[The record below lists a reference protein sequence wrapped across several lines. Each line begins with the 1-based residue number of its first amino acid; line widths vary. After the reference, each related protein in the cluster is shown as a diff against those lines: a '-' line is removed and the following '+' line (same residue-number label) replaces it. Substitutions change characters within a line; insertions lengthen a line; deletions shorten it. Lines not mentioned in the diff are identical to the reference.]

1 MSRNTWMAL
10 ALIGALVIN
19 TIMHFSHPAYR
30 FYKDTSKLQD
40 KKYDEFV
47 KRVEKEFAPA
57 IINSISNIAE
67 KSSISSSPAP
77 APITT
82 SAASSMFGRGNS
94 DKDFDDD
101 LISFLI
107 VNNEPILKY
116 GNFYLK
122 AGDVLWGDII
132 TRITPSAVFCR
143 QNTFII
149 QPQKEKEKDEKEV
162 IINNN
167 IFVPLGGREGN
178 LESLYNSTSNNV
190 VFGNTLKSNK

>member
-1 MSRNTWMAL
+1 MRGYNKMSRNTWMAL
-10 ALIGALVIN
+10 ALIGALVLN

-30 FYKDTSKLQD
+30 FYKDTSKAQD

-47 KRVEKEFAPA
+47 KRVEKEFTPA

-67 KSSISSSPAP
+67 KSSIASSPAP

-132 TRITPSAVFCR
+132 TMITPSAVFC
-143 QNTFII
+143 
-149 QPQKEKEKDEKEV
+149 QK
-162 IINNN
+162 I
-167 IFVPLGGREGN
+167 PLLFN
-178 LESLYNSTSNNV
+178 LKKRKRRM
-190 VFGNTLKSNK
+190 KSK